1 MNVLTS
7 ESTEGEEK
15 QLRVCVLLSAMQV
28 KHVHLKAVGFDIFGE
43 KIIFLEKRI
52 LTLSGYKSWSLLFF
66 KRKTAWIEVLGAD
79 SHKKRK
85 SEQQTNGRDANEA

>member
-28 KHVHLKAVGFDIFGE
+28 KRVHLEAIGFEIFGE
-43 KIIFLEKRI
+43 KSIFFFLEKCI
-52 LTLSGYKSWSLLFF
+52 LTFSGYKS
-66 KRKTAWIEVLGAD
+66 
-79 SHKKRK
+79 
-85 SEQQTNGRDANEA
+85 